1 MVVLLY
7 SHYLL
12 LSWAHRL
19 SSYSSIHTAK
29 LLPHRFDF
37 SLFLCGNVFD
47 FLSLSL
53 ILHVIVI
60 YRIGLLNTDLLETS
74 LGLFFLLVF
83 IEDLSV
89 VGNLFAKFNL
99 EVFVTLLD
107 FLLLG

>member
-1 MVVLLY
+1 
-7 SHYLL
+7 
-12 LSWAHRL
+12 
-19 SSYSSIHTAK
+19 
-29 LLPHRFDF
+29 
-37 SLFLCGNVFD
+37 
-47 FLSLSL
+47 LSLSL

-99 EVFVTLLD
+99 KVFVTLLD